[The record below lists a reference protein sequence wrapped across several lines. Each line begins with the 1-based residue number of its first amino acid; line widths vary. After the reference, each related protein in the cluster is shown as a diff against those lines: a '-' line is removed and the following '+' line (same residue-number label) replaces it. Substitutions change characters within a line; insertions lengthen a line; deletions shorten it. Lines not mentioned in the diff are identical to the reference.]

1 MSKDLSNPYRELPS
15 VERLLSDPQVLV
27 KTKTLPKE
35 VTLEVARKTINSARK
50 IISSG
55 KEPLTYEKIQ
65 KRLLSELNRIR
76 KDTWPPEVING
87 TGVIIH
93 TNLGRSPLSEEAQVS
108 VKSVLQN
115 YNALEIDLE
124 TGARGDRYNKISEIF
139 NLLVGADQSLVV
151 NNNASALMLSLAS
164 IAFGKEVIIS
174 RSESV
179 EIGGGFRIPDV
190 LNQSGAKLVEVGTT
204 NRTYI
209 SDYEEAINENTG
221 AILTVHLSNFKVIGF
236 TSNPTP
242 EEISTLGEKYD
253 LPVIQDL
260 GSGCILDTSKYGLS
274 KEPTPQDSV
283 ESGIPITC
291 FSGDKLLG
299 GPQCGIISGTN
310 NFISKIKT
318 HPLTRALRVDKM
330 TLAALHSTLLHYV
343 NGEVEE
349 KIPIWKMIS
358 MPLEKI
364 EKRAYYLAKEIGE
377 IAAVTDSFSTIG
389 GGSLPGETI
398 QSKSLRINC
407 ESINGGANSLSQ
419 HLRNA
424 PTPVIGKIE
433 NEHILFDPRTV
444 FVNQDEILLQ
454 SISYALKASQKN
466 NESI

>member
-124 TGARGDRYNKISEIF
+124 TGTRGDRYNKISEIF
-139 NLLVGADQSLVV
+139 NLLVGADESLVV
-151 NNNASALMLSLAS
+151 NNNASALMLSLSS

-236 TSNPTP
+236 TSC
-242 EEISTLGEKYD
+242 LLY
-253 LPVIQDL
+253 
-260 GSGCILDTSKYGLS
+260 TSPS
-274 KEPTPQDSV
+274 
-283 ESGIPITC
+283 
-291 FSGDKLLG
+291 
-299 GPQCGIISGTN
+299 
-310 NFISKIKT
+310 
-318 HPLTRALRVDKM
+318 
-330 TLAALHSTLLHYV
+330 
-343 NGEVEE
+343 
-349 KIPIWKMIS
+349 
-358 MPLEKI
+358 
-364 EKRAYYLAKEIGE
+364 
-377 IAAVTDSFSTIG
+377 
-389 GGSLPGETI
+389 
-398 QSKSLRINC
+398 
-407 ESINGGANSLSQ
+407 
-419 HLRNA
+419 
-424 PTPVIGKIE
+424 
-433 NEHILFDPRTV
+433 PR
-444 FVNQDEILLQ
+444 D
-454 SISYALKASQKN
+454 
-466 NESI
+466 